1 MKWVNWFRQ
10 LNESVVAVVTLFIV
24 YTIINCT
31 DFEKCL
37 IVWTEGH
44 SRIQWDTDIPRKLV
58 CDPEYLRD
66 S

>member
-1 MKWVNWFRQ
+1 M
-10 LNESVVAVVTLFIV
+10 SVVAVVTLFIV

-58 CDPEYLRD
+58 CDPDYLRD